1 MSTSPTFWLC
11 GLSGAGKSTLAAT
24 LTASLRTRG
33 IPVLELDGDALRS
46 GVSQGLGFSAEDR
59 LENLRR
65 AACIA
70 RLGAQSGLCTVA
82 SFITPLE
89 VHRQLVRNVV
99 GADNVSLVYM
109 DASFAICR
117 QRDVKGLYARAA
129 SGHVPHFT
137 GLTDSFEPP
146 ARADLVLHTGG
157 ETAEQS
163 AAKLLEFA
171 LGRLG
176 SIQRESRQHSTTS

>member
-1 MSTSPTFWLC
+1 MPPSPTFWLC
-11 GLSGAGKSTLAAT
+11 GLSGAGKSTLASS
-24 LTASLRTRG
+24 LTASLRSRG
-33 IPVLELDGDALRS
+33 IPVLELDGDALRA

-65 AACIA
+65 AASIA

-89 VHRQLVRNVV
+89 VHRQLIRKVV
-99 GADNVSLVYM
+99 GADRVSLVYM
-109 DASFAICR
+109 DASYAICR

-146 ARADLVLHTGG
+146 THADLVLHTGT
-157 ETAEQS
+157 ESAEQS
-163 AAKLLEFA
+163 AATLLAFA
-171 LGRLG
+171 LARLAAA
-176 SIQRESRQHSTTS
+176 T

>member
-1 MSTSPTFWLC
+1 MLPSHTFWLC
-11 GLSGAGKSTLAAT
+11 GLSGAGKSTLAAS
-24 LTASLRTRG
+24 LTASLRSRG
-33 IPVLELDGDALRS
+33 VPVLELDGDVLRA

-70 RLGAQSGLCTVA
+70 RLGAQSGLCTIA

-99 GADNVSLVYM
+99 GAGNVSLVYM
-109 DASFAICR
+109 DASYAICR

-146 ARADLVLHTGG
+146 AQADLVLHTGA
-157 ETAEQS
+157 EPAEQS
-163 AAKLLEFA
+163 AAKLLAFA
-171 LGRLG
+171 IARL
-176 SIQRESRQHSTTS
+176 EPRQAQTLHA

>member
-1 MSTSPTFWLC
+1 MAFPHTFWLC
-11 GLSGAGKSTLAAT
+11 GLSGAGKSTLAAS
-24 LTASLRTRG
+24 LTASLRSQG
-33 IPVLELDGDALRS
+33 IAVLELDGDALRA

-70 RLGAQSGLCTVA
+70 KIGAHSGLCTIA

-89 VHRQLVRNVV
+89 VHRQLVRQVV
-99 GADNVSLVYM
+99 GADHVYLVYM
-109 DASFAICR
+109 DASYAVCR

-146 ARADLVLHTGG
+146 AHADLVLHTGG

-171 LGRLG
+171 LARL
-176 SIQRESRQHSTTS
+176 EPRQAQYLRA

>member
-1 MSTSPTFWLC
+1 MPHSPTFWLC
-11 GLSGAGKSTLAAT
+11 GLSGAGKSTLAAS
-24 LTASLRTRG
+24 LTASLRSRG
-33 IPVLELDGDALRS
+33 IPVLELDGDALRA
-46 GVSQGLGFSAEDR
+46 GVCSGLGFSAADR

-89 VHRQLVRNVV
+89 VHRQLIRQVV
-99 GADNVSLVYM
+99 GAEHVALVYM
-109 DASFAICR
+109 DASYAICR

-137 GLTDSFEPP
+137 GLTDAFEPP
-146 ARADLVLHTGG
+146 ARADLVLHTGA
-157 ETAEQS
+157 ETPEQS
-163 AAKLLEFA
+163 AATLLAFA
-171 LGRLG
+171 LTRLPANV
-176 SIQRESRQHSTTS
+176 